1 MTTRLIP
8 LIATLVA
15 LALPAAAETRIPQ
28 SQAEITLGF
37 APLVKQAAPAVVN
50 IYAKRV
56 FAPRASPFSGHP
68 FFEEF
73 FKGFADPRPRVQNSL
88 GSGVI
93 LSPDGIVV
101 SNYHVVAQASDIRVV
116 LSDRREYSAQVMLA
130 DEESDLALLRLEDAE
145 GLPHLALRDSDRVEV
160 GELVLAIGNPF
171 GVGQTVSSGIV
182 SGLARSGAA
191 TGQARGYFLQTDAPI
206 ELARANHWRAAHTRT
221 ESTDGGHHRVELA
234 LRRPGVADAHQ
245 HAPLH
250 QQLRRG
256 HCLRLLRTQRHHGHM
271 VGKRCQPVE
280 LHRHDPRRIVG
291 ARGSPEEWPL
301 QVHPGDRRAAF
312 RRPVHR
318 RPDAGQRRVV
328 AGEGHRHQRRA
339 PGGDAL
345 GQQQGVQ
352 PLPVRPVGAGHVH
365 VLDPVD
371 LEVDEAGREH
381 PVRRRTRHRSDR
393 LDLRDHC
400 PVPRDPHGAAQ
411 PLGCQ
416 GEGAFH
422 GRHPSTIS

>member
-1 MTTRLIP
+1 MLQGNACREAGP
-8 LIATLVA
+8 HRGVHGER
-15 LALPAAAETRIPQ
+15 AAGE
-28 SQAEITLGF
+28 G
-37 APLVKQAAPAVVN
+37 AVGE
-50 IYAKRV
+50 AW
-56 FAPRASPFSGHP
+56 RAVDQRDADL
-68 FFEEF
+68 
-73 FKGFADPRPRVQNSL
+73 ADPAGPPADGVGDEDGPLGPERGGRQAQHPRVHVHPVGDQRR
-88 GSGVI
+88 GHTGVRQRERGHAEV
-93 LSPDGIVV
+93 PVV
-101 SNYHVVAQASDIRVV
+101 DPAHPVEQVGDQA
-116 LSDRREYSAQVMLA
+116 
-130 DEESDLALLRLEDAE
+130 
-145 GLPHLALRDSDRVEV
+145 GP
-160 GELVLAIGNPF
+160 
-171 GVGQTVSSGIV
+171 
-182 SGLARSGAA
+182 
-191 TGQARGYFLQTDAPI
+191 
-206 ELARANHWRAAHTRT
+206 
-221 ESTDGGHHRVELA
+221 GGHHRVELA

-365 VLDPVD
+365 VVDPVD

-381 PVRRRTRHRSDR
+381 PIRRRTRHRRDR
-393 LDLRDHC
+393 LDLRDHR